1 MQKKHQYIPLI
12 GSLYVNYLF
21 QGIATIAIAQNQD
34 FFQAQWSASLSQVTL
49 VISAL
54 GLGRIISLNLSGW
67 FSDRFGRKKT
77 VLLGVLSYIL
87 FFIGIL
93 FTRDFR
99 WAFVATIFGGIG
111 NAFLDTSTYPI
122 VVEAYPS
129 ESDNS
134 SLSVLNKSFI
144 SIGQFI
150 LPFVTRWVIQSDFY
164 FVRSALV

>member
-1 MQKKHQYIPLI
+1 MQKKHHYIPLI

-134 SLSVLNKSFI
+134 WVSLINPLFQLVSLFYLLSPDGWFRVI
-144 SIGQFI
+144 FI
-150 LPFVTRWVIQSDFY
+150 LVG
-164 FVRSALV
+164 LL